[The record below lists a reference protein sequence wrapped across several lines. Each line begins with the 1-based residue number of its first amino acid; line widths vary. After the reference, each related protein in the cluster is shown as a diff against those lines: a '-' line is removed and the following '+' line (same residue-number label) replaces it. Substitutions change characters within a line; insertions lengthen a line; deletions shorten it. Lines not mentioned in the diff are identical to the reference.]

1 MANIRYDQLTALI
14 LPEVQGCSDPM
25 AEQAIRDAAIEFCQ
39 RSMVWTHI
47 ADPQSIVASNAIYD
61 IEPPSGATLVEI
73 KSIKVSNQTAPL
85 DPMSIDQLDQEYP
98 DWRTATGEPFAFT
111 QVEDAEFILAYVPDT
126 SIDDGL
132 QITLTVQP
140 ARNSTGIPEWINNR
154 YQEVILAGAKAR
166 LMRKQGTAWYNPQQ
180 AADYRSEFDSGIAGA
195 KEDST
200 LSSVR
205 AAVRTTSR
213 H

>member
-25 AEQAIRDAAIEFCQ
+25 AEQAIRDAAVEFCQ

-47 ADPQSIVASNAIYD
+47 ADTQSITAGMASYD

-73 KSIKVSNQTAPL
+73 KAIKVSDQT
-85 DPMSIDQLDQEYP
+85 DQLEAMSVDQLNQKYP
-98 DWRTATGEPFAFT
+98 DWQTKSGTPFAFT
-111 QVEDAEFILAYVPDT
+111 QIEDSEFILAYVPDKD
-126 SIDDGL
+126 IIDGL
-132 QITLTVQP
+132 QIALTVQP
-140 ARNSTGIPEWINNR
+140 ARNSTGFPEWINNR
-154 YQEVILAGAKAR
+154 YQEAILAGAKAR

-180 AADYRSEFDSGIAGA
+180 AIDYRSEFDLGIAGA